1 MIYWHFLNKYKN
13 IKKRQQQQKKQ
24 TCCNFIANTS
34 KSFLK
39 NTAKQKKQLL
49 LRHMLLS
56 LVVET
61 LLGLYKIVQNLWN
74 HTRNEIRLQS
84 YTWIHN
90 AKKYLH
96 IRSYK
101 STHYVFVFPVAKH
114 PCTKNEDFSAKWLPS
129 ISVMLPR
136 QNSWSKA
143 SSGWFVLWG
152 WTPVVQCLCKVSSS
166 YYKCLHIA
174 VTPEQGSL
182 HLWLQLL

>member
-114 PCTKNEDFSAKWLPS
+114 PCTKMKIFQPSGCHLFLSCSQGRIPGAKPPLDGLSFEDEH
-129 ISVMLPR
+129 
-136 QNSWSKA
+136 Q
-143 SSGWFVLWG
+143 
-152 WTPVVQCLCKVSSS
+152 
-166 YYKCLHIA
+166 
-174 VTPEQGSL
+174 
-182 HLWLQLL
+182 